1 MTKLDLFPTHVYSH
15 QCSLNVD
22 DMYLKIKEFQL
33 DNKSV
38 VVSNRGGYQGHGFYY
53 QPLVDEI
60 TKLLPVR
67 QDKPEIKGRLEFWVN
82 VNKQYQWNDIH
93 DHNPYAGTMISGV
106 YYVKTPPKC
115 GRLRLFDPRWFT
127 TNAPDLR
134 YFNDGNSY
142 HYFDPEPN
150 LMILFP
156 SWLKHDVEPNQS
168 DEERISVAF
177 NFVVDYNSIT
187 KLAVS
192 RD

>member
-1 MTKLDLFPTHVYSH
+1 MMIGTQRTVTDQMLMQVTEALCHR
-15 QCSLNVD
+15 
-22 DMYLKIKEFQL
+22 
-33 DNKSV
+33 
-38 VVSNRGGYQGHGFYY
+38 RGGASGDTDGASGI
-53 QPLVDEI
+53 EENS
-60 TKLLPVR
+60 KLQL
-67 QDKPEIKGRLEFWVN
+67 KEE
-82 VNKQYQWNDIH
+82 
-93 DHNPYAGTMISGV
+93 
-106 YYVKTPPKC
+106 
-115 GRLRLFDPRWFT
+115 
-127 TNAPDLR
+127 
-134 YFNDGNSY
+134 SY